1 MPFWLQPPVH
11 KQTCYKWP
19 HHCQEKKRWQLW
31 YFMEELCQVV
41 LSLASYPS
49 LSYRLCESFSQRADA
64 IHGHEQMLG
73 AEVRHTKQ
81 NPILLCGCLPS
92 VPQVFV

>member
-1 MPFWLQPPVH
+1 
-11 KQTCYKWP
+11 
-19 HHCQEKKRWQLW
+19 
-31 YFMEELCQVV
+31 MEEFCQVV

-49 LSYRLCESFSQRADA
+49 LSYRLCESFSQRSDA

-81 NPILLCGCLPS
+81 NLNKSYVYNKADILTVKKKGGVLCQG
-92 VPQVFV
+92 